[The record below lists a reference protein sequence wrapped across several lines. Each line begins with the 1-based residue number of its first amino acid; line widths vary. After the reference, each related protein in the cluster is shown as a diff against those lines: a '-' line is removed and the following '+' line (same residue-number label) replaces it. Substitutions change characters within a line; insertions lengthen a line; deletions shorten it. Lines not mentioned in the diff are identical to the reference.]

1 MDAVRFPFE
10 PDPVTVL
17 VRTTGPAGEWV
28 LRRRA
33 LPGGRARHELI
44 LNGKLLMDTADGTSE
59 RALAEHGLAACAAAE
74 GLRVLVGGL
83 GFGFTLDAALRDPRV
98 AHVEVVELEP
108 ALVAFL
114 SAPGA
119 LDPLP
124 SPALADARVRVHVGD
139 VYERLRAAAGAW
151 DCLLLDVDN
160 GPGSLSAVGN
170 ERLYA
175 PDGLEVCRRA
185 LRRGGVLAVWSSEPA
200 PECLARMRKIFGHAN
215 ERIVPVE
222 QDGRRLEH
230 RILLS
235 RAVEG

>member
-1 MDAVRFPFE
+1 MDPVRFPFE

-17 VRTTGPAGEWV
+17 LRTSRPSGEWV

-33 LPGGRARHELI
+33 LRGGGVRHELI

-59 RALAEHGLAACAAAE
+59 RALAVHGLAACAGE

-83 GFGFTLDAALRDPRV
+83 GFGFTLAAALADPRV
-98 AHVEVVELEP
+98 AHAEVVELEP

-124 SPALADARVRVHVGD
+124 SPALADARVRVQPGD
-139 VYERLRAAAGAW
+139 VYERTQAACGEW

-175 PDGLEVCRRA
+175 PAGLEACRRA

-200 PECLARMRKIFGHAN
+200 PECLARMRKIFGDAN

-222 QDGRRLEH
+222 RDGRRLEH
-230 RILLS
+230 RVLVS